1 MRTVLAMTAGED
13 VHAAGSARR
22 GLGDR
27 GEDLAAAYLQEQGYR
42 VVARNWRRTT
52 GPVRGE
58 IDLLAACGRTL
69 AVVEVK
75 TRRGDAF
82 GGPVSAVTRRKQAKL
97 RALATAWLRASGG
110 WRGPV
115 RFDVVAVWL
124 RPGRLPELRHIPG
137 AF

>member
-1 MRTVLAMTAGED
+1 MPPTDEPN
-13 VHAAGSARR
+13 AAGSTGR
-22 GLGDR
+22 GLGER
-27 GEDLAAAYLQEQGYR
+27 GEDLAAAYLEGRGYR
-42 VVARNWRRTT
+42 IVDRNWRRAS
-52 GPVRGE
+52 GALRGE
-58 IDLLAACGRTL
+58 IDLLAASGATL

-82 GGPVSAVTRRKQAKL
+82 GGPVAAVTYRKQAKL
-97 RALATAWLRASGG
+97 RALAAAWLRETGG

-124 RPGRLPELRHIPG
+124 RPGRAPELRHIPR

>member
-1 MRTVLAMTAGED
+1 MPTTDDPGTAGRY
-13 VHAAGSARR
+13 GR
-22 GLGDR
+22 GLGER
-27 GEDLAAAYLQEQGYR
+27 GEDLAAAYLEGRGYR
-42 VVARNWRRTT
+42 IVDRNWRLAS
-52 GPVRGE
+52 GALRGE
-58 IDLLAACGRTL
+58 IDLLAATGRTL

-82 GGPVSAVTRRKQAKL
+82 GGPVAAVTPRKQAKL
-97 RALATAWLRASGG
+97 RALAAAWLRGTGG

-124 RPGRLPELRHIPG
+124 RPGRAPELRHIPG

>member
-1 MRTVLAMTAGED
+1 MTTRDGAPG
-13 VHAAGSARR
+13 AGSGRR
-22 GLGDR
+22 GLGDH
-27 GEDLAAAYLQEQGYR
+27 GEDLAAAYLQERGYR
-42 VVARNWRRTT
+42 IVGRNWRRTT

-58 IDLLAACGRTL
+58 IDLLAARGRTL

-97 RALATAWLRASGG
+97 RALATAWLRESGG

-124 RPGRLPELRHIPG
+124 RPGRAPELRHISG

>member
-1 MRTVLAMTAGED
+1 MPAQP
-13 VHAAGSARR
+13 ARDPDDPR
-22 GLGDR
+22 HRLGAR
-27 GEDLAAAYLQEQGYR
+27 GEDLAAVHLEQHGYR
-42 VVARNWRRTT
+42 IVARNWRCTT

-58 IDLLAACGRTL
+58 LDLVATRDGTL

-82 GGPVSAVTRRKQAKL
+82 GGPLRAVTHRKRAKL
-97 RALATAWLRASGG
+97 RALAAAWLRQSGG

-124 RPGRLPELRHIPG
+124 RPGRQPEVQHLVG

>member
-1 MRTVLAMTAGED
+1 MGDTDASDPG
-13 VHAAGSARR
+13 AAARR

-27 GEDLAAAYLQEQGYR
+27 GEDLAAEHLERQGYR
-42 VVARNWRRTT
+42 IIARNWRRTT

-58 IDLLAACGRTL
+58 IDVLAARDGTL
-69 AVVEVK
+69 VVVEVK

-82 GGPVSAVTRRKQAKL
+82 GGPVSAVTHRKRSKL
-97 RALATAWLRASGG
+97 RALTAAWLREVGG
-110 WRGPV
+110 WRGRV

-124 RPGRLPELRHIPG
+124 RPGQPPELRHIPG

>member
-1 MRTVLAMTAGED
+1 MPDHDGSDPAART
-13 VHAAGSARR
+13 RR

-27 GEDLAAAYLQEQGYR
+27 GEDLAASYLEDRGYR
-42 VVARNWRRTT
+42 IIERNWRRTA
-52 GPVRGE
+52 GALRGE
-58 IDLLAACGRTL
+58 IDLIAARGRTL

-97 RALATAWLRASGG
+97 RALAAAWLRGSGG

-115 RFDVVAVWL
+115 RFDVIAVWL
-124 RPGRLPELRHIPG
+124 RPGRRPELRHIPR

>member
-1 MRTVLAMTAGED
+1 MAGD
-13 VHAAGSARR
+13 DAADRGATARR
-22 GLGDR
+22 DLGRR
-27 GEDLAAAYLQEQGYR
+27 GEDLAAAFLEEQGYR
-42 VVARNWRRTT
+42 IVGRNWRRSA
-52 GPVRGE
+52 GALRGE
-58 IDLLAACGRTL
+58 LDLLAARGGTL

-82 GGPVSAVTRRKQAKL
+82 GGPVSAVTGRKQAKL
-97 RALATAWLRASGG
+97 RALAAAWLREEGG

-124 RPGRLPELRHIPG
+124 RPGREPELRHIPR